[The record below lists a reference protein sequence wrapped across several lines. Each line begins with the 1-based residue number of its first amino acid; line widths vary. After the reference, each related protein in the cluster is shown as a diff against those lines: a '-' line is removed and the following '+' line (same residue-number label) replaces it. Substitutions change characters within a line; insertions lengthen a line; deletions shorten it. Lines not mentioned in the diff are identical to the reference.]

1 MNKKI
6 KVAIIGVG
14 RIGMLLEL
22 DKKRIKPASHFG
34 MWNSNRKVSL
44 EAVCDEDPKKIKI
57 LKKLNKKVN
66 VFY

>member
-34 MWNSNRKVSL
+34 MWNSNRQVSL
-44 EAVCDEDPKKIKI
+44 EAV
-57 LKKLNKKVN
+57 
-66 VFY
+66 